1 MKNIVKLRTG
11 RKPTREL
18 DSKKK
23 FKHFSGIRLIKLRNI
38 MRSVRNLSNKRYY
51 DYDENQRKQIMKDMN
66 SWYHEMYNAWKN
78 AGRGRRKEPKKSY
91 WDMDNGNN
99 DL

>member
-1 MKNIVKLRTG
+1 
-11 RKPTREL
+11 
-18 DSKKK
+18 
-23 FKHFSGIRLIKLRNI
+23 
-38 MRSVRNLSNKRYY
+38 
-51 DYDENQRKQIMKDMN
+51 MKDMN